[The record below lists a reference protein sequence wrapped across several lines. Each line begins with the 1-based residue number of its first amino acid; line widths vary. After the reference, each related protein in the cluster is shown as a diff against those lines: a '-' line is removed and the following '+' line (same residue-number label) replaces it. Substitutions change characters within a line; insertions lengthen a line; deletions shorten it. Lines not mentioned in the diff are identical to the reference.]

1 VIDTHG
7 TVDRDGFMLE
17 WVREGHGFPMMVL
30 GASRFYPR
38 YFPQALRDHFEIVF
52 RDLRKW
58 VRTPDGFDISAI
70 TLDTF
75 SGDVDAIRQAAGL
88 DRPVVAGQSQH
99 GSIALEYARR
109 YPDRVRGVAAVAPV
123 PPAGSGEAPGMRA
136 RPGTTPRFRRERR
149 LTAQISPGTC
159 LSP

>member
-1 VIDTHG
+1 
-7 TVDRDGFMLE
+7 
-17 WVREGHGFPMMVL
+17 MMVL

-52 RDLRKW
+52 CDLRQW

-109 YPDRVRGVAAVAPV
+109 YPDRVPGRG
-123 PPAGSGEAPGMRA
+123 SRRA
-136 RPGTTPRFRRERR
+136 R
-149 LTAQISPGTC
+149 AAC
-159 LSP
+159 